1 MKYIQIKFIPCIILA
16 SLSLTIGA
24 QTITENETDSLAAD
38 KKMVQIAYRKVA
50 QDDLLGGTSVVNMEE
65 LMKKNYNTYSL
76 DNMQGYVGGWNG
88 NSLWGMDGDNAGY
101 LVLVDG
107 VPRDASNVQPTE
119 IAQLTFLK
127 SAQSVVLYGSR
138 AAKGAI
144 LITTKR
150 GNLEGLNV
158 SVRANTGFQVA
169 KSFPEYLGSAEY
181 MTLYNEARI
190 NDNKEI
196 AYSAEQIYNHSSGIN
211 PYRYPN
217 INYYSSDYI
226 RKAYNRSDV
235 TAEIS
240 GGGKRARFYSN
251 IGYYRQGDYF
261 KFGEAKNN
269 NINRL
274 NMRGNVDVTITN
286 YISAYI
292 NANATF
298 YDSKSAK
305 GDYWKTA
312 STARPNRPEYAAP
325 LIPLSYIDPNATAAW
340 DLINSS
346 NNIIDGKYFLGG
358 TQIDQTNIIADYYA
372 AGNSKWTSRQFQFDT
387 GIDINLGKI
396 LKGLSFHSKFAVDY
410 ATSYTTSFD
419 NKYAVY
425 TPTWSNYNGKDVI
438 VSLKKENNDEK
449 PGTQNVSGS
458 TDKQTIAFSGQFNYE
473 NTFNKVHNVS
483 AMLIASGYQQT
494 LSAQYHRVCNA
505 NLGLQLEYNY
515 LNKYYV
521 DFSSAMIHSAK
532 LAKGHRT
539 AFSPSLTLAWRLSK
553 ESFLADSP
561 FLDDLMLSVSGSI
574 IHQDIDLASG
584 SGDDKKEFYLYES
597 VWTQNDGY
605 GWYDGSSGK
614 YTIPLRGENKDLDFL
629 KRKEISASLKA
640 SLWKRLLTVDASFFL
655 NSMEGY
661 LITNPTFYPN
671 YLTTGYPAA
680 SFIPYLNYNNNRRI
694 GFDFSVNMN
703 KRLGEVDLT
712 LGVSGTYYDTKATKR
727 DEIYNDYRKR
737 EGRPIDGIW
746 GLESVGLFQSD
757 ADIKNSP
764 EQKLGST
771 VKPGDIKYVDQN
783 KDGVIDSNDEIY
795 LGKGGWYGAPF
806 TLGVNFTAKWKNF
819 TLFLLGTGNFGAYG
833 MKNSSYYWISGDNK
847 YSAIVRN
854 RWTEETMS
862 TATYPRLTTESGSNN
877 FRNSDFWLYKT
888 DRFDLA
894 KVQLTYDLP
903 RRALRNAIL
912 HELSLYVSGANLL
925 TISKERKHM
934 EMNVGS
940 APQTRFYNIGVK
952 AVF

>member
-1 MKYIQIKFIPCIILA
+1 
-16 SLSLTIGA
+16 
-24 QTITENETDSLAAD
+24 
-38 KKMVQIAYRKVA
+38 
-50 QDDLLGGTSVVNMEE
+50 
-65 LMKKNYNTYSL
+65 
-76 DNMQGYVGGWNG
+76 
-88 NSLWGMDGDNAGY
+88 
-101 LVLVDG
+101 
-107 VPRDASNVQPTE
+107 
-119 IAQLTFLK
+119 
-127 SAQSVVLYGSR
+127 
-138 AAKGAI
+138 
-144 LITTKR
+144 
-150 GNLEGLNV
+150 
-158 SVRANTGFQVA
+158 
-169 KSFPEYLGSAEY
+169 
-181 MTLYNEARI
+181 
-190 NDNKEI
+190 
-196 AYSAEQIYNHSSGIN
+196 
-211 PYRYPN
+211 
-217 INYYSSDYI
+217 
-226 RKAYNRSDV
+226 
-235 TAEIS
+235 
-240 GGGKRARFYSN
+240 
-251 IGYYRQGDYF
+251 
-261 KFGEAKNN
+261 
-269 NINRL
+269 
-274 NMRGNVDVTITN
+274 
-286 YISAYI
+286 
-292 NANATF
+292 
-298 YDSKSAK
+298 
-305 GDYWKTA
+305 
-312 STARPNRPEYAAP
+312 
-325 LIPLSYIDPNATAAW
+325 
-340 DLINSS
+340 
-346 NNIIDGKYFLGG
+346 
-358 TQIDQTNIIADYYA
+358 
-372 AGNSKWTSRQFQFDT
+372 
-387 GIDINLGKI
+387 
-396 LKGLSFHSKFAVDY
+396 
-410 ATSYTTSFD
+410 
-419 NKYAVY
+419 
-425 TPTWSNYNGKDVI
+425 
-438 VSLKKENNDEK
+438 
-449 PGTQNVSGS
+449 
-458 TDKQTIAFSGQFNYE
+458 
-473 NTFNKVHNVS
+473 
-483 AMLIASGYQQT
+483 MLIASGYQQT